1 MRGFFVSEVDR
12 RRWYRQRPRATQ
24 RKELVMSPDTNP
36 TRPPEYRKP
45 QIKSQADAPTDD
57 DRLMIILDLALLLL
71 DLTDITRQLEGAIL
85 KLSNAERLAAPSV
98 TPLFRN
104 RTKLSSAERDALE
117 QRAAQKPDAS
127 ARYYPEYEQ
136 ARAAVMG
143 MDRDELYGQIDAL
156 YGRDNLPPSP
166 SIEELRREA
175 LEQTAR
181 DFRRNDTDWD
191 TLLGMR
197 G

>member
-1 MRGFFVSEVDR
+1 M
-12 RRWYRQRPRATQ
+12 
-24 RKELVMSPDTNP
+24 
-36 TRPPEYRKP
+36 PPEKNSTRKP
-45 QIKSQADAPTDD
+45 QFRNLADAPPDD
-57 DRLMIILDLALLLL
+57 DRLLIILDLTMLLL
-71 DLTDITRQLEGAIL
+71 DLKDWTRQFEASIL
-85 KLSNAERLAAPSV
+85 RLSRAERLAAPSV

>member
-1 MRGFFVSEVDR
+1 M
-12 RRWYRQRPRATQ
+12 A
-24 RKELVMSPDTNP
+24 PDTNP
-36 TRPPEYRKP
+36 TPPEQKKPYRTPKLTRL
-45 QIKSQADAPTDD
+45 DAPPADD
-57 DRLMIILDLALLLL
+57 DHAMIILDLALLLL
-71 DLTDITRQLEGAIL
+71 DLKDITRQLEAAIL
-85 KLSNAERLAAPSV
+85 KLSAAERRAQGPNVAPV
-98 TPLFRN
+98 FRN
-104 RTKLSSAERDALE
+104 RHRLTDAERAALQE
-117 QRAAQKPDAS
+117 RAAQKPDAS

-143 MDRDELYGQIDAL
+143 MDRDELLAQIDAL

-175 LEQTAR
+175 LDQTAR